1 MHTHNR
7 IIIFC
12 ALILASF
19 GLFAEEP
26 HYSISIDPI
35 WLAMNCYRVS
45 GEYSINRYFSAT
57 IQGTYSPNYFFSDN
71 DYSPI
76 TYLEYGLGGRFY
88 AGGLLENW
96 ANNKDFGKQ
105 DAFITRLFQPAPEG
119 IYAGLGITRI
129 VSTSQYS
136 YAGAQTEG
144 EIKGWGLGVEMGAR
158 YLMGKRRIRY
168 FVEPYIRW
176 SLYYSGGYNFYDETG
191 NATTKPFGFDDSFNN
206 KGLIGGINVGLQY

>member
-1 MHTHNR
+1 MHR
-7 IIIFC
+7 ILLF
-12 ALILASF
+12 LILCFLILSSA
-19 GLFAEEP
+19 GLFAEGS

-45 GEYSINRYFSAT
+45 GEYSINRYFSAN
-57 IQGTYSPNYFFSDN
+57 IQGSYSPNYFFSDN

-96 ANNKDFGKQ
+96 ANQEGRN
-105 DAFITRLFQPAPEG
+105 RLISKLMQPAPGG
-119 IYAGLGITRI
+119 IYAGLGISRI

-158 YLMGKRRIRY
+158 YLMGKGKIHY
-168 FVEPYIRW
+168 FVEPYFRW
-176 SLYYSGGYNFYDETG
+176 SMYYSGGYHFFDETG
-191 NATTKPFGFDDSFNN
+191 NSTAKPLGFDDSFNN
-206 KGLIGGINVGLQY
+206 TGLIGGINVGIQY